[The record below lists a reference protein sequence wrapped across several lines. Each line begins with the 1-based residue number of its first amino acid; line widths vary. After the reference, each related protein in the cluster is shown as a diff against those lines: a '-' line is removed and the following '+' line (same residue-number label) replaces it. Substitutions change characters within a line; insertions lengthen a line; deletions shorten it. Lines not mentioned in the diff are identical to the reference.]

1 MTSPQADQTIDQL
14 EKKKSSY
21 TPLKGRRNGIFGQSQ
36 IDENKPITP
45 IKLKK
50 SADHQS
56 DQNKSHSK

>member
-1 MTSPQADQTIDQL
+1 VTSPQADQTIDKL

-36 IDENKPITP
+36 IDENRPITP

-50 SADHQS
+50 SADH
-56 DQNKSHSK
+56 